1 MRRTRV
7 ISRAPWLALC
17 IITSAPALAQAREPV
32 IVVTATAAPQD
43 RDESGQAI
51 SIIDAATIDWAQAR
65 SIVDLLGRVPSIR
78 VNGNGSLGSVTSVSL
93 RGAEVGQTLVLLD
106 GVRINDPSSTSDAV
120 DFGNLLVGNIRRIEV
135 MRGSNAIPYG
145 SEAIGG
151 VIDLTTRDPDAPE
164 GLSLRGSAEG
174 GYAGTVQGVADI
186 GWRAG
191 DLRADAGV
199 VGLRT
204 DGISSADTRFG
215 ATERDGVENWTAH
228 ARIEAPIAEGLSLDL
243 RGYGVDATLD
253 YDSFFGSPA
262 DSADQS
268 RFRQFTGYAGLKAQS
283 LGGRLMNRLGFTY
296 LANRRDYHLIPGTPP
311 DFGYRGG
318 NWRIDYQGKLAL
330 AAPADFLIGYTH
342 DAPDYRFFGFG
353 SDERHKA
360 DMDSG
365 YAMLVLR
372 PLARLSLT
380 GGARHDAHS
389 QFGGVTT
396 LGANAN
402 LGLADGRT
410 RLRAAF
416 GQGFRA
422 PSLYQLYD
430 MFSGNAG
437 LLPERSDSLDIG
449 LDRSFAHGRGQFAL
463 TLFSRTTRSQ
473 IDFDNATFRFVNL
486 GRTRARG
493 VEVEM
498 AVTPA
503 DGLDLHLAYSL
514 VDTRDRS
521 PLSPNYDRHLARRPV
536 HGLTASLDKSWA
548 WGLST
553 GATLRL
559 ASDAVD
565 PTAPSGRLG
574 GYALLELRIAW
585 ALSDRFELHGR
596 LENAF
601 DRDYET
607 AYGYATYGRAA
618 YGGVRVRL

>member
-1 MRRTRV
+1 MRTARD
-7 ISRAPWLALC
+7 IARAPWLALAAL
-17 IITSAPALAQAREPV
+17 TSMPATAQEPI
-32 IVVTATAAPQD
+32 IVVTATGLPQD

-51 SIIDAATIDWAQAR
+51 SIIDAATIDRSQAR
-65 SIVDLLGRVPSIR
+65 SVADLLARVPSIR

-120 DFGNLLVGNIRRIEV
+120 DFGNLLVGNIRRVEV
-135 MRGSNAIPYG
+135 MRGANAIPYG

-164 GLSLRGSAEG
+164 GLSMRGSAEG
-174 GYAGTVQGVADI
+174 GYAGTAQGVADI

-191 DLRADAGV
+191 ALRADAGI

-215 ATERDGVENWTAH
+215 ASERDGLENWTAH
-228 ARIEAPIAEGLSLDL
+228 ARVEAPIGDGASIDL
-243 RGYGVDATLD
+243 RGYGVDSTLD

-268 RFRQFTGYAGLKAQS
+268 HFRQFTGYAGLNARS
-283 LGGRLMNRLGFTY
+283 LGGRLTSRLAFTY
-296 LANRRDYHLIPGTPP
+296 LANRRDYRFVPGTAP

-318 NWRIDYQGKLAL
+318 TWRIDYQGKLAL
-330 AAPADFLIGYTH
+330 AAPADLLVGYTH

-353 SDERHKA
+353 SDEGHAA
-360 DMDSG
+360 DTDSFH
-365 YAMLVLR
+365 AMLMLR

-380 GGARHDAHS
+380 GGVRHDTHS

-396 LGANAN
+396 FGANAN
-402 LGLADGRT
+402 LGLADGKT

-416 GQGFRA
+416 GQGFRT

-430 MFSGNAG
+430 TFSGNAD
-437 LLPERSDSLDIG
+437 LAPERSESFDLG
-449 LDRSFAHGRGQFAL
+449 LDRRFANWRGQLAV
-463 TLFSRTTRSQ
+463 TLFSRTTRRQ
-473 IDFDNATFRFVNL
+473 IDFDNATFRYFNL
-486 GRTRARG
+486 ARTRAQG
-493 VEVEM
+493 IEVEL

-503 DGLDLHLAYSL
+503 DGLDLQLAYSL

-521 PLSPNYDRHLARRPV
+521 PGSLNYDRHLARRPV
-536 HGLTASLDKSWA
+536 HGLTAALDKSWSF
-548 WGLST
+548 GLST
-553 GATLRL
+553 GASLRV

-565 PTAPSGRLG
+565 PTAPGGVLG
-574 GYALLELRIAW
+574 DYIVVDLRAAW
-585 ALSDRFELHGR
+585 ALGERIELYAR

-601 DRDYET
+601 DRHYET
-607 AYGYATYGRAA
+607 AYGYGTYGRAA
-618 YGGVRVRL
+618 YGGVRVIL